1 MTENEHTGHR
11 KRMKAR
17 FCAADETGTVGSSF
31 SEHELLEL
39 LLFYAQPRV
48 NTNETAHRLIRQY
61 GGLQGLMQ
69 APLTSLTQVVGVGKD
84 TALFLRLLASVYRMT
99 MMPGGGAQR
108 SFRMTGTE
116 DLIPYIR
123 QMYFS
128 ETPEEH
134 VFLMLF
140 EADGTHKKT
149 VRIADGTSLSAS
161 FDPVRCVQIA
171 VRQNTPMVVLVHN
184 HPAAGGPSEEDLRLT
199 NELKTALEYAGVTLM
214 EHFIFSEN
222 ECYAVMRRKVYT

>member
-17 FCAADETGTVGSSF
+17 FCTADETGTVGSSF

-99 MMPGGGAQR
+99 MMP
-108 SFRMTGTE
+108 
-116 DLIPYIR
+116 
-123 QMYFS
+123 
-128 ETPEEH
+128 
-134 VFLMLF
+134 
-140 EADGTHKKT
+140 
-149 VRIADGTSLSAS
+149 
-161 FDPVRCVQIA
+161 
-171 VRQNTPMVVLVHN
+171 MVVLVHN